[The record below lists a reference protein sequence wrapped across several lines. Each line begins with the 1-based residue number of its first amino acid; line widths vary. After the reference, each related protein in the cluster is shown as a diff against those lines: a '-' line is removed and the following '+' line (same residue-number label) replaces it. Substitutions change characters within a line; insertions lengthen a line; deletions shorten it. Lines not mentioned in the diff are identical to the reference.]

1 MRTSDATEISAE
13 LQQLSGCPDLW
24 LRRQSR
30 RGTTHLLL
38 VGVID
43 GVRVSKRVPGADPD
57 HPRQALP
64 AALALAK
71 EVRANR
77 STRPPQAVVVGP
89 LRRME
94 LRALQAIRELEEA
107 QLLRPGTAACRARW
121 VRRASL
127 YLMDQR
133 WPVSQSSLHSW
144 VTQSPQGSRER
155 RERLTAA
162 RGLAAAAGFTFEAS
176 SEARFTRRG
185 QPSPAVSLVLT
196 RDDQQ
201 ALKVFRVLMAADP
214 ATAWPVAM
222 GFATGARLMGV
233 MAMHPGDLL
242 QLASSG
248 APVGDSVRYWDSKRG
263 RRKINR
269 AIISLDLSAEICLGS
284 VPQEFR
290 EVLMPW
296 NRPASPDEHERARLA
311 AARVHQRLR
320 VICGADARHLGARWL
335 RHLACLRLL
344 RSGMPPVQVA
354 AAMSTSLP
362 RLEERYSQF
371 FPALMARSESNQ
383 RPCPGD

>member
-1 MRTSDATEISAE
+1 MQEAT
-13 LQQLSGCPDLW
+13 GCSDLW

-38 VGVID
+38 VGTIQ
-43 GVRVSKRVPGADPD
+43 GIRISKRVPGADPA
-57 HPRQALP
+57 HPQQALA
-64 AALALAK
+64 AALALVQ

-77 STRPPQAVVVGP
+77 STRPPQAVAIGP
-89 LRRME
+89 WRRLE
-94 LRALQAIRELEEA
+94 LRALHAINQLEEA

-121 VRRASL
+121 VRRATL

-133 WPVSQSSLHSW
+133 WPVSQSSLHIW

-162 RGLAAAAGFTFEAS
+162 RSLAVAAGFTFEAS

-185 QPSPAVSLVLT
+185 LPSPAVSQVLT
-196 RDDQQ
+196 RDDQVSVD
-201 ALKVFRVLMAADP
+201 VFRRLVASDP
-214 ATAWPVAM
+214 DTAWAVGM
-222 GFATGARLMGV
+222 CLATGARLMGV
-233 MAMHPGDLL
+233 MAMHPADLL
-242 QLASSG
+242 QLAASG
-248 APVGDSVRYWDSKRG
+248 APVGDSVRYWDSKQG

-269 AIISLDLSAEICLGS
+269 AILSLDLSADICLGA

-354 AAMSTSLP
+354 AAVSTSLA
-362 RLEERYSQF
+362 RLEERYGQF
-371 FPALMARSESNQ
+371 FPHGPAGPESSQ
-383 RPCPGD
+383 QPRRGD